1 MGHTLDDLALL
12 VDVVRAGGVR
22 AVARDL
28 GLPRS
33 TVSRRLQRLEQSLGV
48 GLNRRGGALAL
59 SEAAQSS
66 FERLARLVDEARDV
80 SEELG
85 NQQTEPRGV
94 LRLAT
99 TSLFAE
105 HLLPDV
111 MARYLAANPR
121 VRVEVLSS
129 TDRLDLTAERIDV
142 AIRSGPIEDLAT
154 WTSKKLRAAT
164 TVGLYAS
171 PAYLKR
177 RGHPAN
183 VEALAEHELLVST
196 TRAAGTQWVVQ
207 RRDRRAPV
215 RVLGRL
221 HSTSENLLLSLCERG
236 AGIVRAPFYAVEDRV
251 RRGRLAP
258 VLESTWV
265 RAEIHLVYPLAAPP
279 RTRAFVACALAA

>member
-33 TVSRRLQRLEQSLGV
+33 TVSRKLQRLETSLGV
-48 GLNRRGGALAL
+48 GLKRKGTGALAL
-59 SEAAQSS
+59 SEAAQST
-66 FERLARLVDEARDV
+66 FERLARLVDEAREISD
-80 SEELG
+80 ELG

-105 HLLPDV
+105 NLLPEL
-111 MARYLAANPR
+111 MTRYLAANPK

-129 TDRLDLTAERIDV
+129 TDRLDLTTERIDV

-177 RGHPAN
+177 RGSPPN
-183 VEALAEHELLVST
+183 VEALGEHELLVST
-196 TRAAGTQWVVQ
+196 RRAAGSLLIRSASAASATSESTGVQ
-207 RRDRRAPV
+207 QTCSSHISTAPFAP
-215 RVLGRL
+215 RCAFLKPGSLGAVKTWPFSSNSSK
-221 HSTSENLLLSLCERG
+221 STSMPGAAWDSRSRKLASSL
-236 AGIVRAPFYAVEDRV
+236 
-251 RRGRLAP
+251 
-258 VLESTWV
+258 W
-265 RAEIHLVYPLAAPP
+265 
-279 RTRAFVACALAA
+279 